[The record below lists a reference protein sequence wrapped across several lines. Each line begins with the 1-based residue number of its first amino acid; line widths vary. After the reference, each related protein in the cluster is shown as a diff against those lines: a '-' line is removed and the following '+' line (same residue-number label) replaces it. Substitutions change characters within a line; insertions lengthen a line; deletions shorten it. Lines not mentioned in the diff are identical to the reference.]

1 MLTAENDINKDF
13 RLPKHAIYADQDAL
27 SKLIIKLDVIE
38 EESAKKL
45 ALVVKKAFTE
55 LHS

>member
-13 RLPKHAIYADQDAL
+13 RPPKHAIYADQDAL

-38 EESAKKL
+38 EEPAKKL